1 MIVDTGAWY
10 AIADRSDRHHAA
22 ASRFYVDNA
31 PRGSFM
37 TTDLVVAETCALLSA
52 HLGRTAMLTFW
63 TTLRET
69 RTPIVTLD
77 AVDLES
83 AWNIS
88 QNYPDQTF
96 SFVDC
101 TTFAVMQRLG
111 IDEAFA
117 FDSHFLVFRYGAGR
131 QRALRRFP
139 V

>member
-10 AIADRSDRHHAA
+10 AIADRSDRHHTA
-22 ASRFYVDNA
+22 ASRFYLEQAALGTLV
-31 PRGSFM
+31 
-37 TTDLVVAETCALLSA
+37 TTDLIVAETCSLVSA

-63 TTLRET
+63 RTLRET
-69 RTPIVTLD
+69 RTPIVMLD
-77 AVDLES
+77 AIDLES
-83 AWNIS
+83 AWHIVETCA
-88 QNYPDQTF
+88 DQDF

-117 FDSHFLVFRYGAGR
+117 FDSHFLAFRYGTKP

-139 V
+139 Q